1 MKTIDIFGYSFSA
14 IKLRKLRAALTT
26 LGVVIGIAAIVALLS
41 ITQGLQTTLTNQLN
55 QGLSANTLIV
65 TPGSGGFLSGAGGG
79 GGGGGFGGG
88 GAGGA
93 GGNGGAGGGF
103 GGGGFGGSDTSG
115 FHLYVNYTSEINAL
129 SPDIQ
134 SSIAIISRAGYIQS
148 GNLNRSVTIYGV
160 DFNQYAQIY
169 STTFVAASGS
179 IPTNPTGTEAVVGTR
194 VNDPGQNGTLFF
206 GAGDSINVVWTNAT
220 VLPPINESYTATV
233 SGVLGKIGGFGIGG
247 PSDTGVYIPI
257 DQAEKFFGTDQADMI
272 IVQLKNH
279 DSATINAT
287 STEITKHFSN
297 QVSVISATA
306 VLSLLTSIFSLL
318 NLFLGGIA
326 AISLLVA
333 GIGIMNIMI
342 VSLIERTREIGIL
355 KALGMKSRTVLTIFL
370 GESIIIGLMGAI
382 IGIVLG
388 WILANVTARI
398 LSSGVFGGGGGFAIT
413 PLLTPEVLV
422 GALVFGVGISVI
434 FALYPAW
441 RASKL
446 KPVEALRYE

>member
-41 ITQGLQTTLTNQLN
+41 ITQGLQTTLTGQLN

-65 TPGSGGFLSGAGGG
+65 SPGSGGFLGGAGGG
-79 GGGGGFGGG
+79 GA
-88 GAGGA
+88 GAGG
-93 GGNGGAGGGF
+93 GGAGGGF
-103 GGGGFGGSDTSG
+103 GGAGGTSDNSG
-115 FHLYVNYTSEINAL
+115 FKLYVNYTSEINAI
-129 SPDIQ
+129 SPDIET
-134 SSIAIISRAGYIQS
+134 SIAVISRTGFIQTD
-148 GNLNRSVTIYGV
+148 NLNRTVTIYGV
-160 DFNQYAQIY
+160 DFSQYAQLY
-169 STTFVAASGS
+169 TTTFVAESGT
-179 IPTNPTGTEAVVGTR
+179 IPTSPSDTNTVVGTR
-194 VNDPGQNGTLFF
+194 VNQPGQNGTIFF
-206 GAGDSINVVWTNAT
+206 NSGDNINITWTNAT
-220 VLPPINESYTATV
+220 VLPPVNETYTASV
-233 SGVLGKIGGFGIGG
+233 SAVLQKVGGFGIAG

-257 DQAEKFFGTDQADMI
+257 DKAQSFFGTDQCDMI
-272 IVQLKNH
+272 IVKLKSSDN
-279 DSATINAT
+279 ATITNVSKA
-287 STEITKHFSN
+287 ITDHFSN
-297 QVSVISATA
+297 QVSVISSTA
-306 VLSLLTSIFSLL
+306 VLGLLTNIFSILQ
-318 NLFLGGIA
+318 LFLGGIA

-370 GESIIIGLMGAI
+370 GESVIIGLMGAI

-388 WILANVTARI
+388 WILANVTARV
-398 LSSGVFGGGGGFAIT
+398 LGSGVFGGGGGFTIT
-413 PLLTPEVLV
+413 PLLTPEVLI
-422 GALVFGVGISVI
+422 GALAFGVGVSVI

>member
-1 MKTIDIFGYSFSA
+1 
-14 IKLRKLRAALTT
+14 
-26 LGVVIGIAAIVALLS
+26 
-41 ITQGLQTTLTNQLN
+41 
-55 QGLSANTLIV
+55 
-65 TPGSGGFLSGAGGG
+65 
-79 GGGGGFGGG
+79 
-88 GAGGA
+88 
-93 GGNGGAGGGF
+93 
-103 GGGGFGGSDTSG
+103 
-115 FHLYVNYTSEINAL
+115 L
-129 SPDIQ
+129 SPDIE
-134 SSIAIISRAGYIQS
+134 SSIAIISRSGYIQT

-169 STTFVAASGS
+169 STTFVAASGT
-179 IPTNPTGTEAVVGTR
+179 IPTNPSETDAVVGTR
-194 VNDPGQNGTLFF
+194 VNQPGQNGTLYF
-206 GAGDSINVVWTNAT
+206 GADDSINIVWTNAT
-220 VLPPINESYTATV
+220 VLPPVNETYIANVT
-233 SGVLGKIGGFGIGG
+233 GVLGKIGGFGIGG

-257 DQAEKFFGTDQADMI
+257 DKAESFFGTGQADMI

-279 DSATINAT
+279 DPATINAT
-287 STEITKHFSN
+287 STAITSHFSN

-370 GESIIIGLMGAI
+370 GESVIIGLMGAV
-382 IGIVLG
+382 IGIILG
-388 WILANVTARI
+388 WILANITARV
-398 LSSGVFGGGGGFAIT
+398 LSSGVFGGGGGFTIT

-422 GALVFGVGISVI
+422 GALAFGVGVSVI

>member
-1 MKTIDIFGYSFSA
+1 MKTFDIFGYSFSA

-26 LGVVIGIAAIVALLS
+26 LGVIIGIAAIVALLS
-41 ITQGLQTTLTNQLN
+41 ITQGLQATLTGQLN

-65 TPGSGGFLSGAGGG
+65 SSGSGGVLGGG
-79 GGGGGFGGG
+79 GSASAGGDGGGFGGG
-88 GAGGA
+88 GGGA
-93 GGNGGAGGGF
+93 F
-103 GGGGFGGSDTSG
+103 GGGTIDNSG
-115 FHLYVNYTSEINAL
+115 FKLYVNYTNEIDAL
-129 SPDIQ
+129 SPDIV
-134 SSIAIISRAGYIQS
+134 SSIAIMSRSGYVQTD
-148 GNLNRSVTIYGV
+148 NLNRSVTIYGV
-160 DFNQYAQIY
+160 DFNSYSQTY
-169 STTFVAASGS
+169 STTFTAASGT
-179 IPTNPTGTEAVVGTR
+179 IPTSPSDNQIVVGTR
-194 VNDPGQNGTLFF
+194 VNQPGQNGTIFF
-206 GAGDSINVVWTNAT
+206 GAGDTINVTWTNAT
-220 VLPPINESYTATV
+220 VLPPVNETYSADV

-257 DQAEKFFGTDQADMI
+257 DKAESFFGTQQCDMI
-272 IVQLKNH
+272 IVQLKNS
-279 DSATINAT
+279 DNAT
-287 STEITKHFSN
+287 VTNVSKAITDHFSN
-297 QVSVISATA
+297 QVSVVSATA
-306 VLSLLTSIFSLL
+306 VLSLLTNIFSILQ
-318 NLFLGGIA
+318 LFLGGIA

-382 IGIVLG
+382 IGIISG
-388 WILANVTARI
+388 WILANITASV
-398 LSSGVFGGGGGFAIT
+398 LGSGVFGGGGGFKIT

-422 GALVFGVGISVI
+422 GALAFGVGVSVI